1 MMVVIHKLI
10 ENIQCFKQ
18 RIFFHGPLSLVN
30 TQSARRF
37 ILLLFR
43 KFELKAVKH
52 WAVA

>member
-18 RIFFHGPLSLVN
+18 RIVFFHGLLSLVN
-30 TQSARRF
+30 TLSERRF

-43 KFELKAVKH
+43 KFEWKAVKH
-52 WAVA
+52 